1 MSTATI
7 LIIAAVFLVG
17 LASGA
22 LIIWWVLRRHKTAPA
37 PEKTLDTARSTPIV
51 EKAAPV
57 MAQPKPLV
65 FRPIFVSAPL
75 ILASACLIIVLV
87 FIFFLPSPLAFR
99 FNSDGS
105 VSTSMNKY
113 VFVILMVAAQL
124 LCALAALS
132 VAQVIVRLGKKMYKA
147 SEPQMDLSGFV
158 ALMSNMV
165 LLPQLIL
172 AYLMLDTIIF
182 GVWSRHLIPSTR
194 TFAFTTVV
202 IGSAILFTIF
212 IRLASRARGALNK
225 Q

>member
-7 LIIAAVFLVG
+7 LIIAAVFLAG

-22 LIIWWVLRRHKTAPA
+22 LIIWWVLRRHMKAFA
-37 PEKTLDTARSTPIV
+37 PEKTLDMARSTPIV

-57 MAQPKPLV
+57 MARLEPLV
-65 FRPIFVSAPL
+65 FRPIFVLAPL
-75 ILASACLIIVLV
+75 ILAIACLIIALV
-87 FIFFLPSPLAFR
+87 FVFFLPSPLVFR

-105 VSTSMNKY
+105 ASTSINKY
-113 VFVILMVAAQL
+113 VFVILMAAVQL
-124 LCALAALS
+124 LCTLAAWF

-147 SEPQMDLSGFV
+147 SEPQINLSGFV

-165 LLPQLIL
+165 LLPQAIL
-172 AYLMLDTIIF
+172 AYLMLDTFIYGI
-182 GVWSRHLIPSTR
+182 WSGHLISTR
-194 TFAFTTVV
+194 TFAFTAVV
-202 IGSAILFTIF
+202 IGSAILCAMF